1 MTICGLLDYTIQYHY
16 QKHIPCIS
24 LTWIPCQLLP
34 YTNLTCLQKVFAVLF
49 SSLKICFTLEI
60 LGNYSTE
67 DELVSGISDSKKKC
81 GADCNSE
88 KLQS

>member
-1 MTICGLLDYTIQYHY
+1 MTICGILDKTIQQHY

-34 YTNLTCLQKVFAVLF
+34 YTNLKCLQKVFAVLL

-67 DELVSGISDSKKKC
+67 DELVSGIRD
-81 GADCNSE
+81 SE
-88 KLQS
+88 KEMWCGS